1 MGDCSY
7 ILGMLSGLG
16 LFLIFH
22 KPIIKV
28 LETGRVDG
36 FTPSLSKKVDSNLL
50 YKKKYS

>member
-28 LETGRVDG
+28 LERIVGI
-36 FTPSLSKKVDSNLL
+36 TPLEDPFKKD
-50 YKKKYS
+50 KK